1 MTENPTP
8 LTETE
13 LWEQYT
19 GFLMIAAAGEVAR
32 PETTMDL
39 DEMDAMISN
48 FLIRAE
54 TILIALGYSLSEAA
68 AMVDTAMDV
77 RIADAQR
84 VKDTYPP
91 LEF

>member
-1 MTENPTP
+1 MTENQTP

-54 TILIALGYSLSEAA
+54 TILIALGYPLSEAA

>member
-54 TILIALGYSLSEAA
+54 TILITLGYSLSEAV